1 MSKTVIVSRGFG
13 DRPVVLASSIF
24 LSTSASLRLATAAK
38 GDCFAL
44 FLNLLK
50 PKPLGNSP
58 HVHHVVRTEPW
69 LVRTNAPSWLI
80 CSISEK

>member
-1 MSKTVIVSRGFG
+1 VSKPSSSGRGFG

-24 LSTSASLRLATAAK
+24 LSTSASLCSATAAK

-58 HVHHVVRTEPW
+58 LVHHIAAANGRAVQPI
-69 LVRTNAPSWLI
+69 A
-80 CSISEK
+80 CDASESSS